1 MAYCFRK
8 WNCYL
13 NESCV
18 RASEAIN
25 SASVLTIVPTVR
37 FKLRNSAISKE
48 KINKS
53 MEPVF
58 YSEDDL
64 LSDTQKT
71 ENVNLLECYVLSV
84 GKYVARFWRTVVPP
98 SLSGL
103 SNLPVFELLD
113 PEDECTAIFRNFG
126 KYLPV
131 DIAWNLRRLESSATP
146 LWEPHISPSANSPL
160 FLVTRILITFFSRN
174 GLCNLLIH
182 INPVLIF
189 THFHTPLVIQFNIIL
204 PGPR

>member
-84 GKYVARFWRTVVPP
+84 GKYVARF
-98 SLSGL
+98 
-103 SNLPVFELLD
+103 
-113 PEDECTAIFRNFG
+113 
-126 KYLPV
+126 
-131 DIAWNLRRLESSATP
+131 
-146 LWEPHISPSANSPL
+146 
-160 FLVTRILITFFSRN
+160 
-174 GLCNLLIH
+174 
-182 INPVLIF
+182 
-189 THFHTPLVIQFNIIL
+189 
-204 PGPR
+204 